1 MIEFFF
7 KALFLLL
14 SNYKKLNLKKK
25 GDLNW
30 KKVMKI
36 KKILMKMK

>member
-7 KALFLLL
+7 KDLFLLF
-14 SNYKKLNLKKK
+14 SNYKKLTLKKK
-25 GDLNW
+25 GDLKW

-36 KKILMKMK
+36 KKM

>member
-14 SNYKKLNLKKK
+14 SKNKKLILKKK
-25 GDLNW
+25 GDLKW

-36 KKILMKMK
+36 KKIWMKVK